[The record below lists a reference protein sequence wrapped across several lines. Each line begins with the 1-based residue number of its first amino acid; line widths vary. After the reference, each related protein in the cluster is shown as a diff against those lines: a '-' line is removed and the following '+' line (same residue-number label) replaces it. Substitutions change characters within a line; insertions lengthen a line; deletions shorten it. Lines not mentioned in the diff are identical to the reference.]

1 MACRA
6 ISSTDPVRRP
16 LTECSGSS
24 FHLIASNKG
33 VGYALSVSYRDMFMH
48 EVPYHDLMGFV
59 VLICLTAMSS
69 EKPRFVRQDKVRE
82 DADTVETV
90 EWTQIGGSGR
100 AYWIEKY
107 FRYSKLPRKYGCA
120 VSKKEIQWFNLK
132 IQDGNCHGERFYNSS
147 LQKCQMDEYCIGR
160 KRNFV
165 CQKFATNKE
174 NCGSVGVFFHRTC
187 ELMSEACAE
196 TCGSAVLITEFQN
209 VGNSFPLGSFVKWTI
224 EENIRFSFFAK
235 TTGNNP
241 VYSSVSCFSDSTRST
256 GQRFD
261 DEFHIYENVKNVE
274 SYMDAVHEAC
284 LNSEI
289 FRITVQNGQGENYF
303 LYGIPFTYEVAFDPS
318 EEFIQHVMDATSPV
332 KQVKCK
338 TNFKF
343 KTGLFTVRAWWS
355 FDVSG
360 ASLETDILDGD
371 THESGYYR
379 CNVEVTFQASF
390 PRTTISTL
398 KHKAYFLYLKGEKN
412 QMLEPKKPTHFKRYR
427 KITGD
432 VEAILDK
439 LMENLSLIYTIAAC
453 IAGAILM
460 SIICVCA
467 SPKHRPTSKVKLVNR
482 ITRKR
487 ELFWCLLKFEH
498 VQTLNWYYI
507 VGTRRKGKRSK
518 STHQRSRHRSKKS
531 SSKKRKKKKKK
542 SSKKKEKTDKHVE
555 GGKQEKVKGD
565 KKHKGRKKE
574 EKSKS
579 KTKEEAGKKDVKK
592 KRKSKTKEKP
602 GKKDAKKESKSKTK
616 EKPEKKGAK
625 KESKDKV
632 KEKPVK
638 KDAKKES
645 KDKVKEKPV
654 KKDAKKESKSKTKE
668 KPVKKDAKKE
678 GKDKAKEKPVKKD
691 AKKDK
696 RKESPDKNKHKHKEK
711 SSPKKPGKEQ
721 VKNKQPSK
729 KRKEEKKEKRKSKN
743 VARAVELLDY
753 LQKSGEVTSP
763 KLVTLQQVLKSD
775 FFNCVREV
783 YEHIY
788 GTIDVQGT
796 AETKAVAT
804 AKATIAAFAA
814 AEGHAHPRI
823 IELVKTEEGL
833 GFNVMGGKEQ
843 NSPIYISRIIPGG
856 VADRKSGLRRG
867 DQLININGVNVEG
880 ESHEKAVELLK
891 NATGTV
897 KLIVRYTPKLL
908 EEMERRFEQQRLAAV
923 TRKPQIHSPT
933 LS

>member
-16 LTECSGSS
+16 LTECSGSD
-24 FHLIASNKG
+24 FHYVATNKG

-69 EKPRFVRQDKVRE
+69 DRPRFVRHDKVRE

-90 EWTQIGGSGR
+90 EWTQIGGSGK

-107 FRYSKLPRKYGCA
+107 FRSNKVPRKYGCA

-165 CQKFATNKE
+165 CEKFATYKE
-174 NCGSVGVFFHRTC
+174 NCNSVGVFFRHTC
-187 ELMSEACAE
+187 ELMSQSCAE

-209 VGNSFPLGSFVKWTI
+209 VGNSFPLGSFVQWSI
-224 EENIRFSFFAK
+224 DDNIRFSFFAK

-241 VYSSVSCFSDSTRST
+241 VYSSVSCFSDSIRSSR
-256 GQRFD
+256 QLFD
-261 DEFHIYENVKNVE
+261 NEVHIYENVKNVE
-274 SYMDAVHEAC
+274 TYMDAIHEAC

-289 FRITVQNGQGENYF
+289 FRITVHNGQGENYF
-303 LYGIPFTYEVAFDPS
+303 LYGVPFTYQVAFDPS
-318 EEFIQHVMDATSPV
+318 EEFIQEVMDATTPI

-343 KTGLFTVRAWWS
+343 KTALFTVRAWWS

-360 ASLETDILDGD
+360 VSLETDTLDGD
-371 THESGYYR
+371 KHESGYYR

-390 PRTTISTL
+390 PRKTISAL
-398 KHKAYFLYLKGEKN
+398 KQKSYFLYLKGEKN
-412 QMLEPKKPTHFKRYR
+412 QMLEPKKPAHFKRYR
-427 KITGD
+427 KIKGD

-453 IAGAILM
+453 IAGAILL
-460 SIICVCA
+460 SIMYVCV
-467 SPKHRPTSKVKLVNR
+467 SPKHRPTSKVKLSEKNKR
-482 ITRKR
+482 RHTKRKR
-487 ELFWCLLKFEH
+487 
-498 VQTLNWYYI
+498 
-507 VGTRRKGKRSK
+507 RRSK
-518 STHQRSRHRSKKS
+518 SSSKRSRHRSKKS
-531 SSKKRKKKKKK
+531 TSRKRKKRKKR

-555 GGKQEKVKGD
+555 GGKQEKGKGD
-565 KKHKGRKKE
+565 EKHKVRKKE

-579 KTKEEAGKKDVKK
+579 KKKQEAGKKDVKK
-592 KRKSKTKEKP
+592 KRRSKTKGKP
-602 GKKDAKKESKSKTK
+602 GKKDAKKESKGKTK
-616 EKPEKKGAK
+616 EKSG
-625 KESKDKV
+625 
-632 KEKPVK
+632 K

-645 KDKVKEKPV
+645 KGKAKEKHE
-654 KKDAKKESKSKTKE
+654 KKDAKKESKSKGKE
-668 KPVKKDAKKE
+668 KHAKKDAK
-678 GKDKAKEKPVKKD
+678 
-691 AKKDK
+691 KKDK
-696 RKESPDKNKHKHKEK
+696 RKESPPRHESKSADKNKHKHKEK

-721 VKNKQPSK
+721 LKNKQPSK
-729 KRKEEKKEKRKSKN
+729 KRKNEKKEKRESKN

-763 KLVTLQQVLKSD
+763 KLVTLQQILKSD

-796 AETKAVAT
+796 QETKAVAT

-823 IELVKTEEGL
+823 IELAKTEEGL

>member
-398 KHKAYFLYLKGEKN
+398 KHKAYFL
-412 QMLEPKKPTHFKRYR
+412 
-427 KITGD
+427 
-432 VEAILDK
+432 
-439 LMENLSLIYTIAAC
+439 LSLIYTIAAC

-467 SPKHRPTSKVKLVNR
+467 SPKHRP
-482 ITRKR
+482 
-487 ELFWCLLKFEH
+487 
-498 VQTLNWYYI
+498 
-507 VGTRRKGKRSK
+507 
-518 STHQRSRHRSKKS
+518 
-531 SSKKRKKKKKK
+531 
-542 SSKKKEKTDKHVE
+542 
-555 GGKQEKVKGD
+555 
-565 KKHKGRKKE
+565 
-574 EKSKS
+574 
-579 KTKEEAGKKDVKK
+579 
-592 KRKSKTKEKP
+592 
-602 GKKDAKKESKSKTK
+602 
-616 EKPEKKGAK
+616 
-625 KESKDKV
+625 
-632 KEKPVK
+632 
-638 KDAKKES
+638 
-645 KDKVKEKPV
+645 
-654 KKDAKKESKSKTKE
+654 
-668 KPVKKDAKKE
+668 
-678 GKDKAKEKPVKKD
+678 
-691 AKKDK
+691 
-696 RKESPDKNKHKHKEK
+696 
-711 SSPKKPGKEQ
+711 
-721 VKNKQPSK
+721 
-729 KRKEEKKEKRKSKN
+729 
-743 VARAVELLDY
+743 
-753 LQKSGEVTSP
+753 SGEVTSP

>member
-16 LTECSGSS
+16 LTECSGSD
-24 FHLIASNKG
+24 FHYVASNKG

-69 EKPRFVRQDKVRE
+69 DKPRFVRHDKVRE

-90 EWTQIGGSGR
+90 EWTQIGGSGK

-107 FRYSKLPRKYGCA
+107 FRSNKVPRKYGCA

-132 IQDGNCHGERFYNSS
+132 IQDGNCHGERFYDSS

-165 CQKFATNKE
+165 CEKFATNKE
-174 NCGSVGVFFHRTC
+174 NCNSVGVFFRHTC
-187 ELMSEACAE
+187 ELMSQSCAE

-209 VGNSFPLGSFVKWTI
+209 VGNSFPLGSFVQWSI
-224 EENIRFSFFAK
+224 DDNIRFSFFAK

-241 VYSSVSCFSDSTRST
+241 VYSSVSCFSDSISSSR
-256 GQRFD
+256 QLFD
-261 DEFHIYENVKNVE
+261 NEVHIYENVKNVE
-274 SYMDAVHEAC
+274 TYMDAIHEAC

-289 FRITVQNGQGENYF
+289 FRITVHNGQGENYF
-303 LYGIPFTYEVAFDPS
+303 LYGVPFTYQVAFDPS
-318 EEFIQHVMDATSPV
+318 EQFIQEVMDATTPI

-343 KTGLFTVRAWWS
+343 KTALFTVRAWWS

-360 ASLETDILDGD
+360 ASLETDTLDGD
-371 THESGYYR
+371 KHESGYYR

-390 PRTTISTL
+390 PRKTISTL
-398 KHKAYFLYLKGEKN
+398 KQKSYFL
-412 QMLEPKKPTHFKRYR
+412 
-427 KITGD
+427 
-432 VEAILDK
+432 
-439 LMENLSLIYTIAAC
+439 LSLIYTIAAC
-453 IAGAILM
+453 IAVAILL
-460 SIICVCA
+460 SIMYACV
-467 SPKHRPTSKVKLVNR
+467 SPKHRPTSKIKLS
-482 ITRKR
+482 
-487 ELFWCLLKFEH
+487 E
-498 VQTLNWYYI
+498 
-507 VGTRRKGKRSK
+507 
-518 STHQRSRHRSKKS
+518 
-531 SSKKRKKKKKK
+531 
-542 SSKKKEKTDKHVE
+542 
-555 GGKQEKVKGD
+555 
-565 KKHKGRKKE
+565 
-574 EKSKS
+574 
-579 KTKEEAGKKDVKK
+579 
-592 KRKSKTKEKP
+592 
-602 GKKDAKKESKSKTK
+602 
-616 EKPEKKGAK
+616 
-625 KESKDKV
+625 
-632 KEKPVK
+632 
-638 KDAKKES
+638 
-645 KDKVKEKPV
+645 
-654 KKDAKKESKSKTKE
+654 
-668 KPVKKDAKKE
+668 
-678 GKDKAKEKPVKKD
+678 
-691 AKKDK
+691 
-696 RKESPDKNKHKHKEK
+696 KNK
-711 SSPKKPGKEQ
+711 
-721 VKNKQPSK
+721 
-729 KRKEEKKEKRKSKN
+729 RR
-743 VARAVELLDY
+743 R
-753 LQKSGEVTSP
+753 GEVTSP
-763 KLVTLQQVLKSD
+763 KLVTLQQILKSD

-796 AETKAVAT
+796 QETKAVAT

-823 IELVKTEEGL
+823 IELAKTEEGL

>member
-16 LTECSGSS
+16 LTECTGSG
-24 FHLIASNKG
+24 FHFIASNKG

-69 EKPRFVRQDKVRE
+69 DKPRFVRQDKVRE

-107 FRYSKLPRKYGCA
+107 FRSNKLPRKYGCA
-120 VSKKEIQWFNLK
+120 ISKKEIQWFNLK
-132 IQDGNCHGERFYNSS
+132 IQHGNCHGERFYNSS
-147 LQKCQMDEYCIGR
+147 LQKCQMDEYCIGG

-174 NCGSVGVFFHRTC
+174 NCGSVGVFFHHTC

-196 TCGSAVLITEFQN
+196 TCGSPVLITEFQN
-209 VGNSFPLGSFVKWTI
+209 VGNSLPLGSFVKWSI
-224 EENIRFSFFAK
+224 DENIRFSFFAK
-235 TTGNNP
+235 TTSNNP
-241 VYSSVSCFSDSTRST
+241 VYSSVSCFSDSISSRR
-256 GQRFD
+256 QLFD

-289 FRITVQNGQGENYF
+289 FRITVHNGQGENYF
-303 LYGIPFTYEVAFDPS
+303 LYGVPFTYEVAFDPS

-343 KTGLFTVRAWWS
+343 KTALFTVRAWWS
-355 FDVSG
+355 YDVSG

-371 THESGYYR
+371 KHESAYYR

-398 KHKAYFLYLKGEKN
+398 KHKSYFLYLKGEKN

-427 KITGD
+427 KIKGD
-432 VEAILDK
+432 IEAILDK
-439 LMENLSLIYTIAAC
+439 LKENLSLIYTIAAC

-460 SIICVCA
+460 GIICVCA
-467 SPKHRPTSKVKLVNR
+467 NPKHRPSSG
-482 ITRKR
+482 RKR
-487 ELFWCLLKFEH
+487 
-498 VQTLNWYYI
+498 
-507 VGTRRKGKRSK
+507 KRSK
-518 STHQRSRHRSKKS
+518 SAHKRSRHRSKKS
-531 SSKKRKKKKKK
+531 SSKKRKKRKKK
-542 SSKKKEKTDKHVE
+542 SSKKKEKTDKHAD
-555 GGKQEKVKGD
+555 GGKREKVKGD
-565 KKHKGRKKE
+565 KKHKGKKKE

-579 KTKEEAGKKDVKK
+579 KTKQEAGKKDVKK
-592 KRKSKTKEKP
+592 KRKSKTKGKP
-602 GKKDAKKESKSKTK
+602 GKKDAKKERKSKTKDKPEKKDAKKERKSKTKDKPEKKDAKKERKSKTK
-616 EKPEKKGAK
+616 EKPE
-625 KESKDKV
+625 
-632 KEKPVK
+632 
-638 KDAKKES
+638 
-645 KDKVKEKPV
+645 
-654 KKDAKKESKSKTKE
+654 
-668 KPVKKDAKKE
+668 
-678 GKDKAKEKPVKKD
+678 KKD

-711 SSPKKPGKEQ
+711 SSHKKAGKEQ

-729 KRKEEKKEKRKSKN
+729 KRKEEKKEKRKSKSAKFYCSALKCPVFVVMGEN
-743 VARAVELLDY
+743 LNLERDVARAVELLDY

-796 AETKAVAT
+796 PETKAVAT

>member
-16 LTECSGSS
+16 LTECSGSD
-24 FHLIASNKG
+24 FHYVASNKG

-69 EKPRFVRQDKVRE
+69 DKPRFVRHDKVRE

-90 EWTQIGGSGR
+90 EWTQIGGSGK

-107 FRYSKLPRKYGCA
+107 FRSNKVPRKYGCA

-132 IQDGNCHGERFYNSS
+132 IQDGNCHGERFYDSS

-165 CQKFATNKE
+165 CEKFATNKE
-174 NCGSVGVFFHRTC
+174 NCNSVGVFFRHTC
-187 ELMSEACAE
+187 ELMSQSCAE

-209 VGNSFPLGSFVKWTI
+209 VGNSFPLGSFVQWSI
-224 EENIRFSFFAK
+224 DDNIRFSFFAK

-241 VYSSVSCFSDSTRST
+241 VYSSVSCFSDSISSSR
-256 GQRFD
+256 QLFD
-261 DEFHIYENVKNVE
+261 NEVHIYENVKNVE
-274 SYMDAVHEAC
+274 TYMDAIHEAC

-289 FRITVQNGQGENYF
+289 FRITVHNGQGENYF
-303 LYGIPFTYEVAFDPS
+303 LYGVPFTYQVAFDPS
-318 EEFIQHVMDATSPV
+318 EEFIQEVMDATTPI

-343 KTGLFTVRAWWS
+343 KTALFTVRAWWS

-360 ASLETDILDGD
+360 ASLETDTLDGD
-371 THESGYYR
+371 KHESGYYR

-390 PRTTISTL
+390 PRKTISTL
-398 KHKAYFLYLKGEKN
+398 KQKSYFL
-412 QMLEPKKPTHFKRYR
+412 
-427 KITGD
+427 
-432 VEAILDK
+432 
-439 LMENLSLIYTIAAC
+439 LSLIYTIAAC
-453 IAGAILM
+453 IAVAILLCIM
-460 SIICVCA
+460 YACV
-467 SPKHRPTSKVKLVNR
+467 SPKHRPTSKIKLS
-482 ITRKR
+482 
-487 ELFWCLLKFEH
+487 E
-498 VQTLNWYYI
+498 
-507 VGTRRKGKRSK
+507 
-518 STHQRSRHRSKKS
+518 
-531 SSKKRKKKKKK
+531 
-542 SSKKKEKTDKHVE
+542 
-555 GGKQEKVKGD
+555 
-565 KKHKGRKKE
+565 
-574 EKSKS
+574 
-579 KTKEEAGKKDVKK
+579 
-592 KRKSKTKEKP
+592 
-602 GKKDAKKESKSKTK
+602 
-616 EKPEKKGAK
+616 
-625 KESKDKV
+625 
-632 KEKPVK
+632 
-638 KDAKKES
+638 
-645 KDKVKEKPV
+645 
-654 KKDAKKESKSKTKE
+654 
-668 KPVKKDAKKE
+668 
-678 GKDKAKEKPVKKD
+678 
-691 AKKDK
+691 
-696 RKESPDKNKHKHKEK
+696 KNK
-711 SSPKKPGKEQ
+711 
-721 VKNKQPSK
+721 
-729 KRKEEKKEKRKSKN
+729 RR
-743 VARAVELLDY
+743 R
-753 LQKSGEVTSP
+753 GEVTSP
-763 KLVTLQQVLKSD
+763 KLVTLQQILKSD

-796 AETKAVAT
+796 QETKAVAT

-823 IELVKTEEGL
+823 IELAKTEEGL